1 MARAK
6 IITETMVNFVKDKKI
21 ADTTLL
27 KRYCPHL
34 KLSKT
39 L

>member
-27 KRYCPHL
+27 TCEKIEGN
-34 KLSKT
+34 KF
-39 L
+39 